1 MPERTAYIKEVESL
15 LSAYDKEIEKV
26 RAKMAASEEPSRVR
40 SIEQDLV
47 AMRQE
52 IKNQLDLVK
61 RADTSNWKDLR
72 LGVDNAREK
81 LTMNLANAMEEFGED
96 SRNR

>member
-26 RAKMAASEEPSRVR
+26 RAKMATSQEPSRVR

-47 AMRQE
+47 AMRRE
-52 IKNQLDLVK
+52 IENQLDLVK
-61 RADTSNWKDLR
+61 RADASNWKDIR
-72 LGVDNAREK
+72 LGVDNAQKK
-81 LTMNLANAMEEFGED
+81 LTMNLSDAMEAFGED
-96 SRNR
+96 NRHS